1 MLACLVQLIDDL
13 GQGFLSSL
21 CLRCFIYEK
30 KIVVVIIIAIS
41 KGLCEEMHYIQV
53 FAKVIC
59 FIQMNADFLIK
70 ITKKYTAEVSF
81 ISTLLAIALRHLVK
95 GCGDILFVL

>member
-1 MLACLVQLIDDL
+1 MTWGKVLN
-13 GQGFLSSL
+13 SL

-30 KIVVVIIIAIS
+30 KIVVIIIIAIS
-41 KGLCEEMHYIQV
+41 KGRCEEMHYIQV

-70 ITKKYTAEVSF
+70 
-81 ISTLLAIALRHLVK
+81 
-95 GCGDILFVL
+95 